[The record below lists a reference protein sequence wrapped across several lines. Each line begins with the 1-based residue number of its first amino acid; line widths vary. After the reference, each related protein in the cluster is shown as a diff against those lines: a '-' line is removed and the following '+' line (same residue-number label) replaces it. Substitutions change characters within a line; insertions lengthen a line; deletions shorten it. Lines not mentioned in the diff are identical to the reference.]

1 MVRFNNYS
9 TSVNIV
15 VKFLTTAKNSLV
27 STAPVLRFYSVDE
40 PVTVSVDASSK
51 GLGVVLLQNGQPV
64 AYGSKALSETQKK
77 YAHLA
82 CRKYTFPYPE
92 RTRYAN
98 HTVSTLLTYVEDAV

>member
-15 VKFLTTAKNSLV
+15 
-27 STAPVLRFYSVDE
+27 VDE

-64 AYGSKALSETQKK
+64 AYGSKALSETQK
-77 YAHLA
+77 
-82 CRKYTFPYPE
+82 
-92 RTRYAN
+92 RYAQIEREMLAILYGCQTFDPVARDSN
-98 HTVSTLLTYVEDAV
+98 ATAHHFSPICLVDPKHLTSWE